1 MSEVLNCDAAKFAAV
16 ACFASTEEARY
27 YLNGV
32 NCTIT
37 EAGDLLLVATNGHV
51 LGVAIDRK
59 GECSQ
64 PEGYADDFILKL
76 SAAGLKACKPAKGD
90 TGRQLIIRQTS
101 EEMTATIYRRDYDG
115 ELQRVFVDID
125 AEFTGGKF
133 PDWRRIIPNHD
144 FVNGGPVPFFNAEFI
159 ALFVKAGQLLTGNR
173 AVFMAIIA
181 ENKEDPAH
189 IIIAGIDARDFHGI
203 VMPVRQ
209 IEDRAKVPAWL
220 NQQLGPKAAQ
230 TTKERLEN
238 KKAA

>member
-1 MSEVLNCDAAKFAAV
+1 MSKLLNCDAAKFAAV
-16 ACFASTEEARY
+16 ACFASTEETRY

-32 NCTIT
+32 NCTMT

-51 LGVAIDRK
+51 LGVAIDRE

-76 SAAGLKACKPAKGD
+76 SAAGLKACKPVKNDA
-90 TGRQLIIRQTS
+90 GRQLVITQTP
-101 EEMTATIYRRDYDG
+101 EDITATIYRRDLDG
-115 ELQRVFVDID
+115 DLQRVFVDID
-125 AEFTGGKF
+125 AEFTGGKY

-144 FVNGGPVPFFNAEFI
+144 FVNGGPVPFFNAEYI
-159 ALFVKAGQLLTGNR
+159 ALFVKAGQLLTSNR
-173 AVFMAIIA
+173 QIFLAVIA
-181 ENKEDPAH
+181 ENKADPAH
-189 IIIAGIDARDFHGI
+189 VIIAGIDARDFHGI

-209 IEDRAKVPAWL
+209 DDDRAKVPAWL
-220 NQQLGPKAAQ
+220 NQQLGPMAAA